1 MSKGVRD
8 WGIGEVCW
16 HTFHGRCIVKGIP
29 RPPIVGWLGNLS
41 PDLVVIRE
49 SDGKELVFNSDHVT
63 NGGDPL
69 CNVHDLIPIDE
80 WDASKELKR
89 LAEEI

>member
-1 MSKGVRD
+1 MSRGVRD

-16 HTFHGRCIVKGIP
+16 HTLHGRCIVKGIP

-41 PDLVVIRE
+41 PNLVVIRE
-49 SDGKELVFNSDHVT
+49 SDCKELSFYSD
-63 NGGDPL
+63 GGSL
-69 CNVHDLIPIDE
+69 FNVHDLIPIDE